1 MGLYQIKN
9 GEIQNAVSK
18 SRILD
23 NILNMMKN
31 INAISKELVVAGGW
45 GDYAHMPAIRTKAQV
60 TPIT

>member
-1 MGLYQIKN
+1 
-9 GEIQNAVSK
+9 
-18 SRILD
+18 
-23 NILNMMKN
+23 MMKN

>member
-9 GEIQNAVSK
+9 GEIQNAVLK
-18 SRILD
+18 SRLID

-31 INAISKELVVAGGW
+31 IDAISKELVVAGGW
-45 GDYAHMPAIRTKAQV
+45 GEYAHMPVIRTKAKV